1 MKKTDPAVTLLRV
14 GRKTCRKITTNGRQK
29 QWMIGPNSVG
39 FSEDRIIPLVLVIVV
54 SERRHSEQLGKD
66 AGGVLNSR
74 DGAVLD
80 RNEAA

>member
-1 MKKTDPAVTLLRV
+1 
-14 GRKTCRKITTNGRQK
+14 
-29 QWMIGPNSVG
+29 MIGPNSVG

>member
-14 GRKTCRKITTNGRQK
+14 GRKTCRKITTNGRQT

-74 DGAVLD
+74 D
-80 RNEAA
+80 EE